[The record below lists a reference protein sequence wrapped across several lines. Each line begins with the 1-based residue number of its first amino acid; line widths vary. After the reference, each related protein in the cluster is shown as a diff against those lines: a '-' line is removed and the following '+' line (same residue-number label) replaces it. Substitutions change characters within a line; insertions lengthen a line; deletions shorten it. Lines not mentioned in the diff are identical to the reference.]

1 MPPTSQLVFPKNIYN
16 THTEWFFCK
25 DLIWIIDSNFT
36 HLQLHVYF
44 SFDTPP
50 PPQFLLQVVVVG
62 GGEKV
67 SLVSLYTT
75 CCYSSLGMPT
85 LSPTDKWRNWI
96 CAFLPGVVGGTS
108 STTFLLLSVF
118 FFIASVLD
126 SLSSIEF
133 IGKGVICFNLAAAPF
148 KSSLDALRNAWKIS
162 ST

>member
-1 MPPTSQLVFPKNIYN
+1 MPPASQLVFPKNIYN

-36 HLQLHVYF
+36 HLQWHVYF

-50 PPQFLLQVVVVG
+50 PPPPHFLLRVVVV
-62 GGEKV
+62 V

-85 LSPTDKWRNWI
+85 LSPTGKWRNRI

-148 KSSLDALRNAWKIS
+148 RSSLDALRNVWKIS